1 VQRRAVRGNSDGM
14 QKYLA
19 SGDGMMACLP
29 DTNDYVFE
37 LRRGEGE
44 CCGFD
49 PASFVSTYGD
59 LAVMRSAAAG
69 TVFDGV
75 GNGVARFSSESSEP
89 CPPSSAP
96 TAWPTSFP
104 TPKPTNVPTTSPTAK
119 PTTSEPTRSPSLK
132 PTDEPTPPPSPMPT
146 SEPTSKPVTDG
157 PTGRPSPA
165 PSTTSPT
172 EPPTPNPTQR
182 PVPPTQK
189 PSCDASYEDFNL
201 CFAIDMSG
209 SVCNQLSGYECYLCE
224 PALICKSDG
233 VDEGT
238 CCNNFRDVIDFSKLM
253 VDTLESTI
261 PSDQSY
267 SVVGFGDVATLASD
281 MTNSDDALKALG
293 DLEYLGGRTN
303 HADAITICRNSL
315 MGSSSSSDD
324 RKNIILLITDDL
336 PSEPRGA
343 PQEDAERAANAAKS
357 DGIFIVPVMVI
368 APQFTNILQAPLE
381 YLQGIS
387 SDGAVFDVS
396 DFGVL
401 NSLRFALLAQV
412 SCQV

>member
-1 VQRRAVRGNSDGM
+1 
-14 QKYLA
+14 
-19 SGDGMMACLP
+19 
-29 DTNDYVFE
+29 
-37 LRRGEGE
+37 
-44 CCGFD
+44 
-49 PASFVSTYGD
+49 
-59 LAVMRSAAAG
+59 
-69 TVFDGV
+69 
-75 GNGVARFSSESSEP
+75 
-89 CPPSSAP
+89 
-96 TAWPTSFP
+96 
-104 TPKPTNVPTTSPTAK
+104 
-119 PTTSEPTRSPSLK
+119 
-132 PTDEPTPPPSPMPT
+132 
-146 SEPTSKPVTDG
+146 
-157 PTGRPSPA
+157 
-165 PSTTSPT
+165 
-172 EPPTPNPTQR
+172 
-182 PVPPTQK
+182 
-189 PSCDASYEDFNL
+189 
-201 CFAIDMSG
+201 MSG